1 MHSLGG
7 APQLQQRRYQGGDMK
22 TIRIHEFGGA
32 EQLRLE
38 EVDQP
43 QPKADEVLLKNMAAG
58 INYADIMLRNGEYL
72 RDQQLPMIL
81 GFEAAGIIEAVGMNV
96 TNWRV
101 GQRVLALVGEG
112 GYAEYVVANV
122 SQLVPIPDGL
132 AFGKATALLVQGLT
146 AIALL
151 RDVQAGQTILIHA
164 AAGGVGSLLVQL
176 AKHKGVRVIGTASSA
191 EKLEKAIELGADVG
205 INYTESD
212 WAEQV
217 LRATN
222 GKGADFIIE
231 MVGGDI
237 GRQNLN
243 CLATYG
249 TMIVYGSASREDFHI
264 SAWGLLANMHS
275 VKGYYLTLDSPNNLA
290 QYSKEL
296 MEHIKAGR
304 LQVMVTEFPLA
315 RAADAHRAIEGRTTM
330 GKVVLAIT

>member
-1 MHSLGG
+1 
-7 APQLQQRRYQGGDMK
+7 MK
-22 TIRIHEFGGA
+22 AVGIHRFDGA
-32 EQLRLE
+32 EQLHLE
-38 EVDQP
+38 EIEKP
-43 QPKADEVLLKNMAAG
+43 QPRADEVLIKNAAAG
-58 INYADIMLRNGEYL
+58 INYAHIMLRSGMYL
-72 RDQQLPMIL
+72 GDQQLPTIP
-81 GFEAAGIIEAVGMNV
+81 GFEAAGIVEAVGANV
-96 TNWRV
+96 TDWQV
-101 GQRVLALVGEG
+101 GQRVLALVRDG
-112 GYAEYVVANV
+112 GYAEYVVAHV

-132 AFGKATALLVQGLT
+132 AFGQATALLVQGLT

-151 RDVQAGQTILIHA
+151 RELQAGQTILIHA

-176 AKHKGVRVIGTASSA
+176 AKYKGAKVIGTASSA

-222 GKGADFIIE
+222 GKGADLIIE

-249 TMIVYGSASREDFHI
+249 TMIVYGSARREDFQI
-264 SAWGLLANMHS
+264 SAWGLLANMHT
-275 VKGYYLTLDSPNNLA
+275 VKGYYLTIDSPNNRA

-304 LQVMVTEFPLA
+304 LQVMVTEFPLP
-315 RAADAHRAIEGRTTM
+315 
-330 GKVVLAIT
+330 

>member
-1 MHSLGG
+1 MTDW
-7 APQLQQRRYQGGDMK
+7 Q
-22 TIRIHEFGGA
+22 
-32 EQLRLE
+32 
-38 EVDQP
+38 
-43 QPKADEVLLKNMAAG
+43 
-58 INYADIMLRNGEYL
+58 
-72 RDQQLPMIL
+72 
-81 GFEAAGIIEAVGMNV
+81 
-96 TNWRV
+96 V
-101 GQRVLALVGEG
+101 GQRVLALVREG
-112 GYAEYVVANV
+112 GYAEYVVAHV

-132 AFGKATALLVQGLT
+132 AFGQATALLVQGLT

-151 RDVQAGQTILIHA
+151 RELQAGQTILIHA

-176 AKHKGVRVIGTASSA
+176 AKYKGAKVIGTASSA

-222 GKGADFIIE
+222 GKGADLIIE

-249 TMIVYGSASREDFHI
+249 TMIVYGSASREDFQI
-264 SAWGLLANMHS
+264 SAWGLLANMHT
-275 VKGYYLTLDSPNNLA
+275 VKGYYLTIDSPNNRA

-304 LQVMVTEFPLA
+304 LQVMVTEFPLPQ
-315 RAADAHRAIEGRTTM
+315 AADAHRAIEGRTTM
-330 GKVVLAIT
+330 GKVV